1 MSILLEKLEQKIPS
15 WREDVRTLIS
25 DSGSSVISEVSLKQA
40 YGGMR
45 GVKGLVCETSS
56 VSEDTGLIIRGIPLL
71 DIIEILPEEVL
82 YLLLTGDLP
91 DKDALSELQSN
102 LQEHAVVPDYIWTI
116 LRNMPNDSH
125 PMAMFNTAV
134 LAMEKESVFRSYYDK
149 GMNKNDFWKPT
160 LEDGIRLIAKLPAL
174 GAGVYRI
181 RFEKGNLINPDQSLD
196 WGANYAHMLG
206 LDNSDN
212 NLKKLMRLYLMLH
225 CDHEGGNASAFTSL
239 TIGSTLSDLYYAVS
253 GGLNALAGPLHGL
266 ANQECLKFVLD
277 IRDEFGGAPSK
288 KEIEE
293 LCWDRLKNGRVIPG
307 YGHAVLRCPDPR
319 FTAFMNFGKEHIKN
333 DDVFSIVENLFEVVP
348 KVLLKHGKAKNP
360 WPNVDAASGALLYHY
375 GITEFSYYT
384 VLFSISRAMGI
395 ISQIVINRA
404 LGIPIMRPKSVT
416 SDWLKKIFNILL
428 L

>member
-1 MSILLEKLEQKIPS
+1 MSILLEKLEQKIPN
-15 WREDVRTLIS
+15 WREDVRALIS

-45 GVKGLVCETSS
+45 GVKGLVCDTSS

-91 DKDALSELQSN
+91 DTDALSELQSN

-416 SDWLKKIFNILL
+416 TDWLKENF
-428 L
+428 

>member
-1 MSILLEKLEQKIPS
+1 MSILLEKLEEKIPN
-15 WREDVRTLIS
+15 WRDDVRSLLS
-25 DSGSSVISEVSLKQA
+25 DSGSSVISEVTLKQA

-56 VSEDTGLIIRGIPLL
+56 VSADTGLIIRGKPLL

-91 DKDALSELQSN
+91 DNAALKELQSN

-116 LRNMPNDSH
+116 MESMPKDSH
-125 PMAMFNTAV
+125 PMAMFNTAI
-134 LAMEKESVFRSYYDK
+134 LAMEKESVFRSYYDQ
-149 GMNKNDFWKPT
+149 GINKNDFWKPT

-181 RFEKGNLINPDQSLD
+181 RFEKGELISPDQSLD

-266 ANQECLKFVLD
+266 ANQECLKFVLE

-293 LCWDRLKNGRVIPG
+293 LCWNRLQSGRVIPG

-319 FTAFMNFGKEHIKN
+319 FTAFINFGKEHIKN

-348 KVLLKHGKAKNP
+348 KVLQKHGKAKNP

-375 GITEFSYYT
+375 GIREFSYYT

-416 SDWLKKIFNILL
+416 TNWLKENFS
-428 L
+428 

>member
-1 MSILLEKLEQKIPS
+1 
-15 WREDVRTLIS
+15 
-25 DSGSSVISEVSLKQA
+25 
-40 YGGMR
+40 
-45 GVKGLVCETSS
+45 
-56 VSEDTGLIIRGIPLL
+56 
-71 DIIEILPEEVL
+71 
-82 YLLLTGDLP
+82 
-91 DKDALSELQSN
+91 
-102 LQEHAVVPDYIWTI
+102 
-116 LRNMPNDSH
+116 
-125 PMAMFNTAV
+125 MA
-134 LAMEKESVFRSYYDK
+134 
-149 GMNKNDFWKPT
+149 
-160 LEDGIRLIAKLPAL
+160 
-174 GAGVYRI
+174 
-181 RFEKGNLINPDQSLD
+181 
-196 WGANYAHMLG
+196 
-206 LDNSDN
+206 
-212 NLKKLMRLYLMLH
+212 
-225 CDHEGGNASAFTSL
+225 
-239 TIGSTLSDLYYAVS
+239 
-253 GGLNALAGPLHGL
+253 
-266 ANQECLKFVLD
+266 LD

-416 SDWLKKIFNILL
+416 TDWLKENF
-428 L
+428 

>member
-1 MSILLEKLEQKIPS
+1 MSILLEKLEQKIPN

-45 GVKGLVCETSS
+45 GVKGLVCDTSS

-102 LQEHAVVPDYIWTI
+102 IQEHAVVPDYIWTI

-416 SDWLKKIFNILL
+416 TDWLKENF
-428 L
+428 

>member
-1 MSILLEKLEQKIPS
+1 MSILLEKLEQKIPN
-15 WREDVRTLIS
+15 WREDVRALIS

-45 GVKGLVCETSS
+45 GVKGLVCDTSS

-266 ANQECLKFVLD
+266 ANQECLKFVLN

-360 WPNVDAASGALLYHY
+360 WPNVDAVSGALLYHY

-416 SDWLKKIFNILL
+416 TDWLKENF
-428 L
+428 

>member
-1 MSILLEKLEQKIPS
+1 MSILLEKLEQKIPN

-45 GVKGLVCETSS
+45 GVKGLVCDTSS

-288 KEIEE
+288 KVIEE

-416 SDWLKKIFNILL
+416 TDWLKENF
-428 L
+428 

>member
-1 MSILLEKLEQKIPS
+1 MSILLEKLEQKIPN
-15 WREDVRTLIS
+15 WREDVKTLIS

-45 GVKGLVCETSS
+45 GVKGLVCDTSS

-360 WPNVDAASGALLYHY
+360 WPNVDAVSGALLYHY

-416 SDWLKKIFNILL
+416 SDWLKENF
-428 L
+428 

>member
-45 GVKGLVCETSS
+45 GVKGLVCDTSS

-91 DKDALSELQSN
+91 DKDALSELHSK

-416 SDWLKKIFNILL
+416 SDWLKENF
-428 L
+428 

>member
-1 MSILLEKLEQKIPS
+1 MSILLEKLEQKIPN

-45 GVKGLVCETSS
+45 GVKGLVCDTSS

-91 DKDALSELQSN
+91 DTDALSELQSN

-416 SDWLKKIFNILL
+416 TDWLKENF
-428 L
+428 

>member
-1 MSILLEKLEQKIPS
+1 MSILLEKLEQKIPD
-15 WREDVRTLIS
+15 WREDVRALIS

-45 GVKGLVCETSS
+45 GVKGLVCDTSS

-212 NLKKLMRLYLMLH
+212 NLKKLMQLYLMLH

-416 SDWLKKIFNILL
+416 TDWLKENF
-428 L
+428 

>member
-1 MSILLEKLEQKIPS
+1 MSILLKKLEEKIPD
-15 WREDVRTLIS
+15 WRDDVRSLVS
-25 DSGSSVISEVSLKQA
+25 NSGSLTISKVTLKQA

-45 GVKGLVCETSS
+45 GVTGLVCDTSS
-56 VSEDTGLIIRGIPLL
+56 VSADTGLIIRGKPLL

-91 DKDALSELQSN
+91 NSAALKELQSN

-116 LRNMPNDSH
+116 LKSMPNDSH

-134 LAMEKESVFRSYYDK
+134 LAMEKESVFRSHYDE
-149 GMNKNDFWKPT
+149 GINKNDFWKPT

-174 GAGVYRI
+174 GAGVYRM
-181 RFEKGNLINPDQSLD
+181 RFEKGDLISPDQSLD

-266 ANQECLKFVLD
+266 ANQECLKFVLE
-277 IRDEFGGAPSK
+277 IRDEFGGAPPK
-288 KEIEE
+288 KELEE
-293 LCWDRLKNGRVIPG
+293 LCWNRLQNGRVIPG

-319 FTAFMNFGKEHIKN
+319 FTAFINFGKEHIKN

-348 KVLLKHGKAKNP
+348 KVLQKHGKAKNP

-375 GITEFSYYT
+375 GLKEFSYYT
-384 VLFSISRAMGI
+384 VLFSISRSMGI
-395 ISQIVINRA
+395 ISQIVLNRA

-416 SDWLKKIFNILL
+416 TNWLKENF
-428 L
+428 

>member
-1 MSILLEKLEQKIPS
+1 MSILLEKLEQKIPN
-15 WREDVRTLIS
+15 WREDVRALIS

-45 GVKGLVCETSS
+45 GVKGLVCDTSS

-266 ANQECLKFVLD
+266 ANQECLKFVLN

-416 SDWLKKIFNILL
+416 TDWLKENF
-428 L
+428 

>member
-1 MSILLEKLEQKIPS
+1 MSILLEKLEQKIPN

-45 GVKGLVCETSS
+45 GVKGLVCDTSS

-206 LDNSDN
+206 LNNSDN

-288 KEIEE
+288 KEIEA

-416 SDWLKKIFNILL
+416 TDWLKENF
-428 L
+428 

>member
-1 MSILLEKLEQKIPS
+1 MSILLEKLEQKIPN

-45 GVKGLVCETSS
+45 GVKGLVCDTSS

-404 LGIPIMRPKSVT
+404 LGTVSYTHLTLPTIYSV
-416 SDWLKKIFNILL
+416 
-428 L
+428 

>member
-1 MSILLEKLEQKIPS
+1 MSILLKKLEEKIPD
-15 WREDVRTLIS
+15 WRDDVRSLVS
-25 DSGSSVISEVSLKQA
+25 NSGSLTISKVTLKQA

-45 GVKGLVCETSS
+45 GVKGLVCDTSS
-56 VSEDTGLIIRGIPLL
+56 VSADTGLIIRGKPLL

-91 DKDALSELQSN
+91 NSAALKELQSN

-116 LRNMPNDSH
+116 LKSMPKDSH

-134 LAMEKESVFRSYYDK
+134 LAMEKESVFRSHYDE
-149 GMNKNDFWKPT
+149 GINKNDFWKPT

-174 GAGVYRI
+174 GAGVYRM
-181 RFEKGNLINPDQSLD
+181 RFEKGDLISPDQSLD

-266 ANQECLKFVLD
+266 ANQECLKFVLE
-277 IRDEFGGAPSK
+277 IRDEFGGAPPK
-288 KEIEE
+288 KELEE
-293 LCWDRLKNGRVIPG
+293 LCWNRLQNGRVIPG

-319 FTAFMNFGKEHIKN
+319 FTAFINFGKEHIKN

-348 KVLLKHGKAKNP
+348 KVLQKHGKAKNP

-375 GITEFSYYT
+375 GLKEFSYYT
-384 VLFSISRAMGI
+384 VLFSISRSMGI
-395 ISQIVINRA
+395 ISQIVLNRA

-416 SDWLKKIFNILL
+416 TNWLKENF
-428 L
+428 

>member
-1 MSILLEKLEQKIPS
+1 MSILLEKLEQKIPN
-15 WREDVRTLIS
+15 WREDLRVLIS

-45 GVKGLVCETSS
+45 GVKGLVCDTSS

-416 SDWLKKIFNILL
+416 TDWLKENF
-428 L
+428 

>member
-1 MSILLEKLEQKIPS
+1 MSILLEKLEQKIPN

-45 GVKGLVCETSS
+45 GVKGLVCDTSS

-91 DKDALSELQSN
+91 DTDALSALQSN

-416 SDWLKKIFNILL
+416 TDWLKENF
-428 L
+428 

>member
-1 MSILLEKLEQKIPS
+1 MSILLEKLEQKIPN

-45 GVKGLVCETSS
+45 GVKGLVCDTSS

-91 DKDALSELQSN
+91 EKDALSELQSN

-416 SDWLKKIFNILL
+416 TDWLKENF
-428 L
+428 

>member
-45 GVKGLVCETSS
+45 GVKGLVCDTSS

-91 DKDALSELQSN
+91 EKDALSELQSN

-416 SDWLKKIFNILL
+416 TDWLKENF
-428 L
+428 

>member
-1 MSILLEKLEQKIPS
+1 MSILLEKLEQKIPN
-15 WREDVRTLIS
+15 WREDVRALIS

-45 GVKGLVCETSS
+45 GVKGLVCDTSS

-384 VLFSISRAMGI
+384 GLFSISRAMGI

-416 SDWLKKIFNILL
+416 TDWLKENF
-428 L
+428 